1 MAASVPQI
9 PKIVTFT
16 LGSTPVSFKEDVI
29 DLAIVPD
36 GDSETTVLTLDGVLH
51 KDVTAGGYSIKGKA
65 VQDWDSA
72 RPGFAYYCYTHRGE
86 TVPFVYSATG
96 TAESAGSPKFTGFC
110 VLSPI
115 SYGGPGNAFSESD
128 FTFPITGTLTL
139 DATP

>member
-16 LGSTPVSFKEDVI
+16 LGSAVSFKEDVI
-29 DLAIVPD
+29 DLWIEPD
-36 GDSETTVLTLDGVLH
+36 GDTETSVLTLDGVLH
-51 KDVTAGGYSIKGKA
+51 KDITAGGYSLKGKA

-72 RPGFAYYCYTHRGE
+72 RPGFAYYVYTHRGE
-86 TVPFVYSATG
+86 SVAFVFSATG
-96 TAESAGSPKFTGFC
+96 TTESAGSPKFTGTC

-115 SYGGPGNAFSESD
+115 KYGGPGNVFAESD
-128 FTFPITGTLTL
+128 FSFPITGTLTL

>member
-16 LGSTPVSFKEDVI
+16 IATVSFKEDVI

-36 GDSETTVLTLDGVLH
+36 GDTEISVLTLDGVTH
-51 KDVTAGGYSIKGKA
+51 KEVTQGGWRIVGKA

-86 TVPFVYSATG
+86 TVAFVYNAHGTG
-96 TAESAGSPKFTGFC
+96 AESASAPKFTGSC
-110 VLSPI
+110 VLSPL
-115 SYGGPGNAFSESD
+115 SYGGEGNVFSESD
-128 FTFPITGTLTL
+128 FTFPITGTLVL

>member
-9 PKIVTFT
+9 PKIVTFSLAT
-16 LGSTPVSFKEDVI
+16 VSFKEDVI
-29 DLAIVPD
+29 NLAIVPD
-36 GDSETTVLTLDGVLH
+36 GDTEVSVLTLDGVTH
-51 KDVTAGGYSIKGKA
+51 KEVTQGGWSIKGTA

-86 TVPFVYSATG
+86 TVAFIYSATG
-96 TAESAGSPKFTGFC
+96 TAESAGSPKFTGSC

-115 SYGGPGNAFSESD
+115 SYGGDGNVFAESEFS
-128 FTFPITGTLTL
+128 FPITGTLVL